1 MASYW
6 LFAIITFLWG
16 LSATSVSIA
25 LSKKFRLLDIPG
37 GRKQHSNIMP
47 RGAGIVL
54 WSGYL
59 LWALFVGNMGV
70 EVPYIATGVS
80 VIFLIGYMDDMK
92 PLSPLL
98 RLCFQLMA
106 SSCAV
111 VALPLPLWQRIL
123 FAVWITGMTNA
134 YNLIDGMDGLCLS
147 ISMITALLA
156 AAAGGSLYLWLPLAG
171 LIFGVLL
178 WNFPAPRTF
187 LGDGGSTL
195 LGFICASHIAWSFYP
210 DFFHCE
216 FIRMCIDLLFIGGI
230 PVLDTLSVMLRRII
244 AGTSP
249 FLPDRKHAH
258 HKLQDAGCSKLI
270 TLIILVMLHSAI
282 LTAGFRLVGIKL
294 LSFMP

>member
-1 MASYW
+1 M
-6 LFAIITFLWG
+6 FLWG

-25 LSKKFRLLDIPG
+25 LSKKFRLLDVPG
-37 GRKQHSNIMP
+37 GRKQHASIMP

-70 EVPYIATGVS
+70 EVPYIATGCS

-92 PLSPLL
+92 PLPPIL
-98 RLCFQLMA
+98 RLCFQFLA
-106 SSCAV
+106 SACAII
-111 VALPLPLWQRIL
+111 ALPLSLWQRML
-123 FAVWITGMTNA
+123 LAVWVTGMTNA

-147 ISMITALLA
+147 ISMLTALVA
-156 AAAGGSLYLWLPLAG
+156 TFAGGSSYLWLPMAG
-171 LIFGVLL
+171 LILGVLL
-178 WNFPAPRTF
+178 WNFPLPRTF

-210 DFFHCE
+210 NFFRCSL
-216 FIRMCIDLLFIGGI
+216 FRMCLDLLFIGGI
-230 PVLDTLSVMLRRII
+230 PVFDTLSVMLRRII

-258 HKLQDAGCSKLI
+258 HKLQDAGFSKLI
-270 TLIILVMLHSAI
+270 TLIILAVFHLLI
-282 LTAGFRLVGIKL
+282 LIIGFRLIGIKL
-294 LSFMP
+294 LPFMP